1 MIFVANMVNSYVL
14 IDIMMIRNVDEW
26 KLRVKIWNNFEKLIV
41 ENFAVIQNGKI
52 ALFQAPVDQFS

>member
-1 MIFVANMVNSYVL
+1 MVNSYVL